1 MQASPAKYNLALPVP
16 PWLPL
21 PSTTRRSHSFPQ
33 LIIATMNKFTLLLA
47 ALALSLSLSAQTVK
61 DYIRNDWPDER
72 YEIHGDGTVT
82 DTVTGLMWMQCSLGQ
97 DSNADCSGNASS
109 YNWKEAL
116 EAAEGHVFATYSDW
130 RLPNIKELSSLAA
143 RDRHSPA
150 INSTAFPNTESSA
163 YWSASPYAD
172 GSYYAWRLSFSYGYD
187 YDYGRYYGYH
197 VRLVRVGQ

>member
-1 MQASPAKYNLALPVP
+1 
-16 PWLPL
+16 
-21 PSTTRRSHSFPQ
+21 
-33 LIIATMNKFTLLLA
+33 MNKFTLLLA
-47 ALALSLSLSAQTVK
+47 LVFSSLSLSAQVII

-97 DSNADCSGNASS
+97 NSATDCSGSASS

-143 RDRHSPA
+143 RDRYDPA
-150 INSTAFPNTESSA
+150 INSTVFPNTPSVW
-163 YWSASPYAD
+163 YWSASPNANF
-172 GSYYAWRLSFSYGYD
+172 SNSAWLLDFSYGYD
-187 YDYGRYYGYH
+187 YYRSNSYY

>member
-1 MQASPAKYNLALPVP
+1 
-16 PWLPL
+16 
-21 PSTTRRSHSFPQ
+21 
-33 LIIATMNKFTLLLA
+33 MNKFTLLLA
-47 ALALSLSLSAQTVK
+47 LVFSSLSLSAQVII

-97 DSNADCSGNASS
+97 NSATDCSGSASS

-143 RDRHSPA
+143 RDRYSPA
-150 INSTAFPNTESSA
+150 INSTVFPNTKSSL
-163 YWSASPYAD
+163 YWSTSPDAS
-172 GSYYAWRLSFSYGYD
+172 GGEYAWQLYFNDGD
-187 YDYGRYYGYH
+187 DYGSARDYVYY